1 VFDIYVMLFFGCIGF
16 ILRELKFPM
25 APMILG
31 LVLGDL
37 LEKNLTRGL
46 VLSGGSVVP
55 FFTRPACAVLSA
67 ITILSVL
74 WSIPAVN
81 RGMRNLFRRRRV
93 A

>member
-1 VFDIYVMLFFGCIGF
+1 MLFFGLIGF

-37 LEKNLTRGL
+37 LENNLVRAL
-46 VLSGGSVVP
+46 VLSDGSIVP
-55 FFTRPACAVLSA
+55 FFTRPMCSVLAA
-67 ITILSVL
+67 ITIFSIL
-74 WSIPAVN
+74 WSVPAAQN
-81 RGMRNLFRRRRV
+81 RIRSVFRRLRP